1 MSFRTA
7 AMRGMRLA
15 TAMPIR
21 NRPAMMPAAAAAR
34 SFHST
39 RPVFIKVGDPLP
51 DLEVL
56 QENNPGNKVNLAE
69 EASKLNKMILLG
81 VPAAFSPACSA
92 KHIPSFINHP
102 KIKDYDLLAVVSV
115 NDVFVMKAWGEN
127 LDPAGQ
133 SNVSKD
139 YDPST
144 PIRFFADPT
153 GRFTK
158 ALDLAFDGSAIFGGD
173 RSKRYTIIV
182 EDGKVTS
189 LNVEP
194 DNTGTSVSLADNV
207 LG

>member
-7 AMRGMRLA
+7 AMRTMRLS
-15 TAMPIR
+15 TARAPF
-21 NRPAMMPAAAAAR
+21 AAR

-39 RPVFIKVGDPLP
+39 RPAFVKVGDPLP

-56 QENNPGNKVNLAE
+56 QEGSPGNKINLAE

-115 NDVFVMKAWGEN
+115 NDAFVMKAWGEN
-127 LDPAGQ
+127 IDPAGQ

-139 YDPST
+139 FDTST

-173 RSKRYTIIV
+173 RSKRYSIV
-182 EDGKVTS
+182 IEDGRVKS
-189 LNVEP
+189 LHVEP
-194 DNTGTSVSLADNV
+194 DNTGTSVSLAENV